1 MRTIIYGSAIFAA
14 MLAATIAASHLPR
27 LATAAS
33 DQANATLDV
42 PMLEHTIDAR
52 ALPQQEIPDEV
63 YR

>member
-1 MRTIIYGSAIFAA
+1 MRIIIYGLAIFAVLFA
-14 MLAATIAASHLPR
+14 VTIATSHLPR

-33 DQANATLDV
+33 DQANGTLDV
-42 PMLEHTIDAR
+42 PMLEHTIDAK

>member
-14 MLAATIAASHLPR
+14 MLATTIAASHLPR

-33 DQANATLDV
+33 DQANGGLDV
-42 PMLEHTIDAR
+42 PTLEQTIDAK
-52 ALPQQEIPDEV
+52 ALPQQQIPDEV

>member
-1 MRTIIYGSAIFAA
+1 MPAPAGSLCHQSQRFLTTLVTQAF
-14 MLAATIAASHLPR
+14 R

-33 DQANATLDV
+33 DEANGTVDV
-42 PMLEHTIDAR
+42 FKLEQTIDAK

>member
-14 MLAATIAASHLPR
+14 MLAVTISTSHLPR
-27 LATAAS
+27 VATAARE
-33 DQANATLDV
+33 ANGTVDV
-42 PMLEHTIDAR
+42 PMLEQTIDVN

>member
-14 MLAATIAASHLPR
+14 MLAVTIAISHLPR
-27 LATAAS
+27 VATAAS
-33 DQANATLDV
+33 DEANGTVDV
-42 PMLEHTIDAR
+42 FKLEQTIDAK